1 MPDRTDLIQG
11 LQHRTLT
18 ARPLV
23 RAADD
28 SNGRT
33 LTGIAVPYNEEIELW
48 PGLREQVAPGA
59 VIEWDPQL
67 WWRHTEP
74 IGVITSAEDTETGW
88 AVTATISDTTQ
99 GRDAATLLRDGAVS
113 SLSIGFIPVETLETH
128 DDDSGTVTLTHQRI
142 KVREVSIVPHPA
154 YSGATITEVRSTN
167 PHQKET
173 TMPEDTLTRA
183 DFDGLTDDLNIK
195 LTDMQRRLD
204 QLATDTTPSDSD
216 QLAALAVQFRSMGE
230 WVAAVAN
237 DRHEQHDVALAL
249 HRAVTTSNIPA
260 KLTGTP
266 GFIGDLTRKI
276 TARRRWIERFT
287 TRSLPA
293 KGMTVDYLKTE
304 VTATVAEQTNQLD
317 ALTNTSTFKVTP
329 ANSPVRTFGGGDTV
343 SRQVIDRMD
352 PWALNALFEAFALAY
367 AKATEAATKTY
378 ITAEIE
384 KITSANSPGTTLSIP
399 TDNDVFHWA
408 DAIVDAAGIF
418 EDRNFQLD
426 RLAVS
431 PDVFKLLAREAGTDG
446 RPLLSVYGTGMNIVG
461 EMNLP
466 AATGNL
472 MNLPVEVLHGTTKQ
486 ALFYD
491 PIAIETLESPGA
503 PFWLQEDRALNL
515 ARDYACYGYLAHI
528 TPHPGALLPV
538 VFS

>member
-1 MPDRTDLIQG
+1 MPDRSDLMRG

-18 ARPLV
+18 LRPLV
-23 RAADD
+23 RAAEDGD
-28 SNGRT
+28 GRT
-33 LTGIAVPYNEEIELW
+33 LTGVAVPFGETIELW

-59 VIEWDPQL
+59 VIEWEPQL
-67 WWRHTEP
+67 WWRHIEP
-74 IGVITSAEDTETGW
+74 IGVITSAEDTDTGW
-88 AVTATISDTTQ
+88 AITATISDTTQ
-99 GRDAATLLRDGAVS
+99 GRDAAALLRDGAVS

-128 DDDSGTVTLTHQRI
+128 DEDTDTVTLTHQRI

-154 YSGATITEVRSTN
+154 YDGAVITEVRAN
-167 PHQKET
+167 PQQKED
-173 TMPEDTLTRA
+173 TMPIDTLTRA
-183 DFDGLTDDLNIK
+183 DLDGLTDALDIK
-195 LTDMQRRLD
+195 LTDMQRQLD
-204 QLATDTTPSDSD
+204 QLATDTTPSSSD
-216 QLAALAVQFRSMGE
+216 QLAALSVQFRSMGE

-237 DRHEQHDVALAL
+237 DRHEQHEAALAL

-260 KLTGTP
+260 KLTETP

-304 VTATVAEQTNQLD
+304 VTATVAEQASQLD

-329 ANSPVRTFGGGDTV
+329 ASSPVRTFGGGDTV

-384 KITSANSPGTTLSIP
+384 KITSAAVSGTTLSIP
-399 TDNDVFHWA
+399 TDNDVFHWV

-431 PDVFKLLAREAGTDG
+431 PDVFKALAREAGTDG
-446 RPLLSVYGTGMNIVG
+446 RPLLSVYGAGMNVVG

-472 MNLPVEVLHGTTKQ
+472 MNLPVEVLHSTTKQ